1 METARLAIHARG
13 ESWEVDL
20 NPLGSVIGRAKPAD
34 IVLDSRMISRR
45 HVRIFQDPFGRWLF
59 EDLGSSNGTF
69 VHGRRIDVCPVLP
82 GEPVHVGPFALK
94 IVQSPQWL
102 TAKGSLPAYDV
113 NLVLADFETEFFH
126 EDKQAAQPP
135 SAGRASPTHAGALP
149 CPERWAELTQSL
161 SELTNLAAL
170 YPEVCRHLGKTRN
183 TVTLVLRAPVN
194 GPLPQKPEVCAVYLG
209 DNLYDTT
216 VGDASGFYPSLP
228 VAFQERAY
236 RLSRHVIERARSTHA
251 PAMAKTIFSSDTEV
265 TVTLIDEFSPR
276 AIICAPL
283 SAAAE
288 TLDLLYLDFPFEES
302 FGVSP
307 EEMFAFT
314 RLVAEEVAKVRKSLL
329 LMELRAER
337 SILDSQLLMAREMQ
351 SKLAPVV
358 SAEVAP
364 ALDLAVYHKPVA
376 WVGGDYCDV
385 WRIGEQHAAFAV
397 GHVDAVGLPA
407 ALFLQNLRLILR
419 PAVSPEGSLSDVLTA
434 VNGQLVAHPLNAAS
448 ATIFLAVA
456 DLRKDLIRYVNAAH
470 PQPLALLSSGWAAVG
485 QPGTAKLGT
494 KDAVFHEHSLKLKEI
509 KGLVLFT
516 PGLLQ
521 TRSPRGEELGIL
533 GLTKTLK
540 SAPHN
545 SAQDLVNA
553 VAGAVETFR
562 QSLAQMAD
570 VTVLALTAK

>member
-82 GEPVHVGPFALK
+82 GEPVHIGPFVLK

-102 TAKGSLPAYDV
+102 AVKGPLPAYDV

-126 EDKQAAQPP
+126 EDNRSGTPAK
-135 SAGRASPTHAGALP
+135 LP

-161 SELTNLAAL
+161 SDLTNLAAL

-183 TVTLVLRAPVN
+183 TVALVLRAPVN
-194 GPLPQKPEVCAVYLG
+194 GPLPQKPEVCAIYLG

-236 RLSRHVIERARSTHA
+236 RLSRHVIERARSTGA

-265 TVTLIDEFSPR
+265 TITLIDEFSPR

-283 SAAAE
+283 SAGAD

-337 SILDSQLLMAREMQ
+337 SILDSQLLVARDMQ

-358 SAEVAP
+358 P
-364 ALDLAVYHKPVA
+364 ARIAGVLDLAVYYKPAA
-376 WVGGDYCDV
+376 WVGGDYCDA
-385 WRIGEQHAAFAV
+385 WRIGEQHVAFAV
-397 GHVDAVGLPA
+397 GHVDAVGVPG
-407 ALFLQNLRLILR
+407 ALFLQNLRLVLR
-419 PAVSPEGSLSDVLTA
+419 PAVGPEAGLSDVLTA
-434 VNGQLVAHPLNAAS
+434 VNGQLLAHPLNAGSAS
-448 ATIFLAVA
+448 IFLAVV
-456 DLRKDLIRYVNAAH
+456 DLRKELIRYVNAAH

-485 QPGTAKLGT
+485 QPGAGKLGV
-494 KDAVFHEHSLKLKEI
+494 KDAAFHEHSLKLKEI
-509 KGLVLFT
+509 KNLVLFT

-533 GLTKTLK
+533 GLTKVLK

-553 VAGAVETFR
+553 VTGAVEAFR

-570 VTVLALTAK
+570 MTILALSTK